1 MLEQIK
7 CTKTYI
13 GNSNVTSGNEYR
25 VTITYKGKTIWFN
38 FHDNIYNHS
47 VGADF
52 LDCLLRDAWA
62 YDDNRDLYE
71 FMENYGYTD
80 LDGTVKKA
88 FNGCKKQYNR
98 VNKLF
103 TEAEQEL
110 LYAELQAL
118 GY

>member
-7 CTKTYI
+7 TTKTYI
-13 GNSNVTSGNEYR
+13 GKSNMTSGNEYR
-25 VTITYKGKTIWFN
+25 VTLTYKGKTIWFN
-38 FHDNIYNHS
+38 FHDNIYNKS
-47 VGADF
+47 SKNDF
-52 LDCLLRDAWA
+52 IDCLLRDAWG

-71 FMENYGYTD
+71 FMENFGYKTM
-80 LDGTVKKA
+80 TERVKKA
-88 FNGCKKQYNR
+88 YFGCKKQYER

-110 LYAELQAL
+110 LQTELKAL